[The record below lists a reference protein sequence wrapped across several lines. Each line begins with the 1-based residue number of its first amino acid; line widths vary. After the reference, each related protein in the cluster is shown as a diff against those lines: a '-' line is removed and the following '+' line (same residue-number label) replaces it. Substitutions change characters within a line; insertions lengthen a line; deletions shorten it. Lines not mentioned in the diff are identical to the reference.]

1 MLVHLMRSIDCDELL
16 SVGMKIMIIMVILY
30 IIITIQG
37 IYMAGIIED
46 GISIWNGIQD
56 SEGDFNRNHRW
67 I

>member
-1 MLVHLMRSIDCDELL
+1 
-16 SVGMKIMIIMVILY
+16 
-30 IIITIQG
+30 
-37 IYMAGIIED
+37 MAGIIED